1 MVKWEEKNEAPIPFR
16 DCFGTSSLA
25 MTILCVGAL
34 TNQCVTVAKD
44 GKNTNILTL
53 DYITIFYIIRRNFA
67 FKTQRLRKI

>member
-1 MVKWEEKNEAPIPFR
+1 LPL
-16 DCFGTSSLA
+16 LA
-25 MTILCVGAL
+25 MTIGFTNALERRGVGAL